1 MLQKKVHKTLFMFGI
16 LKSSGETGESEMV
29 VKAFFYR
36 GSGVLES
43 YLMHLSL
50 CTHFYVGVI

>member
-29 VKAFFYR
+29 VKAFFIEAQ
-36 GSGVLES
+36 V
-43 YLMHLSL
+43 
-50 CTHFYVGVI
+50 F